1 MCSAEM
7 KQGKNGQN
15 FKKMW
20 HIGGNSALT
29 VFILNINGQLK
40 ADFIKLDSKQKPSM
54 FCVQQTHFA
63 CKVLDRLNLK
73 I

>member
-15 FKKMW
+15 F
-20 HIGGNSALT
+20 
-29 VFILNINGQLK
+29 LK
-40 ADFIKLDSKQKPSM
+40 NVTYRWKFSPHGIYIKYKWSVKNRFIKLDSKQKPSM